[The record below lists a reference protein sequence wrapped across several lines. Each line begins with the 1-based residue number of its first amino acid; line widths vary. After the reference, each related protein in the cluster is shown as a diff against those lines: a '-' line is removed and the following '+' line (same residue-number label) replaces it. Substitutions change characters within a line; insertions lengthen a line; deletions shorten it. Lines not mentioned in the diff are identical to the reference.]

1 MAYRYREKVTLSP
14 VINVLYL
21 VMLVFVFWTL
31 VQTAH
36 DARGLL
42 TMSSVGLGLIA
53 IASVFG
59 RLVIEVDEEFFRAT
73 WGFIGW
79 PKKEVPLS
87 NIYRSEVITYKPI
100 RQFGGWGIRC
110 GRIDD
115 QMTAA
120 YTLRGDRG
128 LRLFLTG
135 EIKANF
141 IKTRNFLVGSMEPE
155 RLQQAIGR

>member
-1 MAYRYREKVTLSP
+1 MSYRYREKVTLSP
-14 VINVLYL
+14 VINILYL
-21 VMLVFVFWTL
+21 VMLGFVVWTL

-36 DARGLL
+36 DTRGLL
-42 TMSSVGLGLIA
+42 VMLSVFLLLVA
-53 IASVFG
+53 IPTVFG
-59 RLVIEVDEEFFRAT
+59 RLVIEVDEEYFRAR

-79 PKKEVPLS
+79 PQKAIPLS
-87 NIYRSEVITYKPI
+87 NIYKSEVISYKPI

-128 LRLFLTG
+128 VRLSLTE

-141 IKTRNFLVGSMEPE
+141 IKTRSFLIGSMEPE